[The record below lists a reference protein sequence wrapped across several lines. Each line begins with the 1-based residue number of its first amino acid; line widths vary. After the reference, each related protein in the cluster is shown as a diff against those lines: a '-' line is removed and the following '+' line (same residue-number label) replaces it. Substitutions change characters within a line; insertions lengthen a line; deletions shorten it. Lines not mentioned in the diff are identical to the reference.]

1 VTDLAIFDIDGTLLR
16 GSSERRFWRY
26 LWTQRRQGPRQL
38 LAYLLFLLRYVPV
51 GGIHTIKKNK
61 AYLTGLDTASIER
74 LAADFVAADFPQNAF
89 AIVVARLKQHLAR
102 GDVVLLLSGTLQPI
116 ADALAR
122 ALGVKHVCATLGEE
136 SHGTYRSGPPDRHP
150 FYHTKVPLAREFAVQ
165 HNLDLRRA
173 TAYSD
178 SYHDTELLESVGF
191 PVVVNGDRKL
201 LSTALARQW
210 EVIRTHGD
218 IGAPLAPRSDAPAS
232 QRRRHAA

>member
-26 LWTQRRQGPRQL
+26 LWAQRRQGPRQL

-61 AYLTGLDTASIER
+61 AYLTGLSTATIER
-74 LAADFVAADFPQNAF
+74 LAADFVASDFPQNKF
-89 AIVVARLKQHLAR
+89 APVVAKLKQHLAR

-122 ALGVKHVCATLGEE
+122 VLGVKHVCATLCEE
-136 SHGTYRSGPPDRHP
+136 IHGTYRSGPPDRHP
-150 FYHTKVPLAREFAVQ
+150 FYHSKVPLAREFAAQ
-165 HNLDLRRA
+165 YNLDLSRA

-191 PVVVNGDRKL
+191 PIVVNGDRKL
-201 LSTALARQW
+201 LPTALERNW
-210 EVIRTHGD
+210 KVMRIHGD
-218 IGAPLAPRSDAPAS
+218 IGGSLTQTDA
-232 QRRRHAA
+232 R

>member
-1 VTDLAIFDIDGTLLR
+1 MDLAIFDIDGTLLR

-26 LWTQRRQGPRQL
+26 LWRQRRQGPRQL
-38 LAYLLFLLRYVPV
+38 AAYVLFLLRYVPV

-61 AYLTGLDTASIER
+61 AYLMGLETAEIER
-74 LAADFVAADFPQNAF
+74 LAADFVAEDFPRTAY
-89 AIVVARLKQHLAR
+89 APVVARLKQHLAR

-116 ADALAR
+116 ADALGHT
-122 ALGVKHVCATLGEE
+122 LGAKHVCATLCTE
-136 SHGTYRSGPPDRHP
+136 SRGILSSAPPDRHP
-150 FYHTKVPLAREFAVQ
+150 FHRAKVPLAREFAAQ

-201 LSTALARQW
+201 LSTALERNW
-210 EVIRTHGD
+210 EVMRIHDETRRSWPRRTTT
-218 IGAPLAPRSDAPAS
+218 
-232 QRRRHAA
+232 